1 MGEHRCLDP
10 RHQATGLVP
19 FLSPSSSPMPFCPQ
33 LSSALERVHL
43 AEESNTSLRQ
53 SFEGLK
59 TKMVILKTKL
69 ATAKADAL
77 AFNII

>member
-1 MGEHRCLDP
+1 MEDRIY
-10 RHQATGLVP
+10 QA
-19 FLSPSSSPMPFCPQ
+19 SQ
-33 LSSALERVHL
+33 LSSALEN
-43 AEESNTSLRQ
+43 NTSLRQ

-69 ATAKADAL
+69 ATAEAEAL